1 MKFLL
6 GVWGVVCNKSMY
18 EFTLLTEWDL
28 VLLIRVQ
35 RGTNGDDTITVKTV
49 NTNKAILQYSTGGA
63 RPKLAY
69 VYIYVY
75 IMYIHVYILCI
86 YMYVYLFFF

>member
-69 VYIYVY
+69 VYIC

>member
-6 GVWGVVCNKSMY
+6 SVWGVVCNKSMY

-69 VYIYVY
+69 VYIT
-75 IMYIHVYILCI
+75 
-86 YMYVYLFFF
+86 FFLLKCTVI

>member
-69 VYIYVY
+69 VYIY